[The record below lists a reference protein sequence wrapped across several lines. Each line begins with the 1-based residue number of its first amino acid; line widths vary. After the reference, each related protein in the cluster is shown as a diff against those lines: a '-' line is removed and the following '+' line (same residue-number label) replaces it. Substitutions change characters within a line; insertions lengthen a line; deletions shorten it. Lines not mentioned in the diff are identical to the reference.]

1 MNYDNRAMIIAGI
14 CVVAGTI
21 LMLIGIITSEI
32 EITKNQTEEI
42 YDNSYYQERRRSLLH
57 EL

>member
-1 MNYDNRAMIIAGI
+1 VEYDNRAMIIAGI
-14 CVVAGTI
+14 CVVVGTI

-42 YDNSYYQERRRSLLH
+42 YDNSYY
-57 EL
+57 

>member
-1 MNYDNRAMIIAGI
+1 MEYDNRAMIIAGI
-14 CVVAGTI
+14 CVVVGTI

-42 YDNSYYQERRRSLLH
+42 YDNSYYQERRRSLLY

>member
-14 CVVAGTI
+14 CVVVGTI

-32 EITKNQTEEI
+32 EITKNQAKEI
-42 YDNSYYQERRRSLLH
+42 YDKSNN
-57 EL
+57 